1 MNEPIRPAH
10 NEQQTDHSMPQL
22 HSPSPFVRVLLLALT
37 VIGGTLSGI
46 CPDLISASV
55 LAAVTAGLFS
65 YCFLLTFS
73 PLVLAAPVISVI
85 AAFAASGNFYHAMQ
99 ALLFLPLGVS
109 VCLSM
114 LRVKKKTSAVL
125 RGAVSVGIAILVL
138 FLIAFMM
145 THGTVSADALK
156 QSYNGFF
163 DELHTQMTD
172 SMLTAYD
179 TMEQATQ
186 SSGTAEGGFSHPVI
200 DTPITDGTA
209 AEPEPSVPDTDA
221 AGQSAATEA
230 YIKALVDVSVNSVKL
245 ATPALFAV
253 FAQTL
258 SYLALGIYQLA
269 IRLCRTPY
277 MLPRNYRI
285 TVSRASAVIFVAA
298 YLINLFSGSTQMSV
312 LQIATANLSTILMP
326 GIFLMGLNS
335 LARRAKDPLRHRS
348 FIITAVVIGFL
359 IFVFP
364 SYAIFF
370 VIIDGIGEVF
380 FGGRS
385 IL

>member
-10 NEQQTDHSMPQL
+10 TEQQNDPRTAQL
-22 HSPSPFVRVLLLALT
+22 PSPSPFVRILLLALT

-46 CPDLISASV
+46 CPDLISASI

-73 PLVLAAPVISVI
+73 PLVLAAPIVSVI
-85 AAFAASGNFYHAMQ
+85 AAFAVTANFYHALQ
-99 ALLFLPLGVS
+99 ALLFVPLGVS

-138 FLIAFMM
+138 FLIGFMM
-145 THGTVSADALK
+145 THGTISADALK

-172 SMLTAYD
+172 SMLSAYEA
-179 TMEQATQ
+179 MEQTAQ
-186 SSGTAEGGFSHPVI
+186 SASSAEGGFSHPII
-200 DTPITDGTA
+200 DASG
-209 AEPEPSVPDTDA
+209 AESGDAVPTPSVPDPDA
-221 AGQSAATEA
+221 AKQSAATEA
-230 YIKALVDVSVNSVKL
+230 YIRALVDLSVNSIKL

-253 FAQTL
+253 FAQTIA
-258 SYLALGIYQLA
+258 YTALGIYQLV

-277 MLPRNYRI
+277 MLPRKYHI
-285 TVSRASAVIFVAA
+285 TVSRAAAVLFIAA
-298 YLINLFSGSTQMSV
+298 YLINLFPGSSQISV

-335 LARRAKDPLRHRS
+335 LARRAKDPLRRRS

-359 IFVFP
+359 IFVFS

-370 VIIDGIGEVF
+370 VLIDGIGEIF

-385 IL
+385 IF